1 MRAIKGL
8 VAFLGVLLVAGLALL
23 GYGLY
28 TKAPLK
34 GTPAAS
40 PGMASGTP
48 AVAGVAEFGQLA
60 VPVPA
65 GSRIEQMVVAG
76 DRVVVRLAGGGPE
89 RILVLDPGQGKVA
102 GGFVLT
108 PEPAVR

>member
-8 VAFLGVLLVAGLALL
+8 VVFLGVLLLAGLGLL

-28 TKAPLK
+28 SKAPVK
-34 GTPAAS
+34 GTPSAAS
-40 PGMASGTP
+40 
-48 AVAGVAEFGQLA
+48 VAPVADFGQLA

-65 GSRIEQMVVAG
+65 GSRIEQMMVAG
-76 DRVVVRLAGGGPE
+76 ERVVLRLSGGGPE

-108 PEPAVR
+108 PEPAIR

>member
-8 VAFLGVLLVAGLALL
+8 VLFLGVLLLAGLGVL

-28 TKAPLK
+28 SKAPGK
-34 GTPAAS
+34 GTPSAGAGRAAAPS
-40 PGMASGTP
+40 
-48 AVAGVAEFGQLA
+48 VAEFGQLA

-65 GSRIEQMVVAG
+65 GARIEQMVVAG
-76 DRVVVRLAGGGPE
+76 DRVVLRLSGGGPE
-89 RILVLDPGQGKVA
+89 RIVVLDPGLGKVA

>member
-8 VAFLGVLLVAGLALL
+8 VVFLGVLLLAGLGLL

-28 TKAPLK
+28 SKAPVK
-34 GTPAAS
+34 GTPSAAS
-40 PGMASGTP
+40 VAP
-48 AVAGVAEFGQLA
+48 AVAPVADFGQLA

-65 GSRIEQMVVAG
+65 GSRIEQMMVAG
-76 DRVVVRLAGGGPE
+76 ERVVLRLSGGGPE

-108 PEPAVR
+108 PEPAIR

>member
-8 VAFLGVLLVAGLALL
+8 VVFLGVLLLAGLGLL

-28 TKAPLK
+28 SKAPVK
-34 GTPAAS
+34 GTPSAA
-40 PGMASGTP
+40 PGTTAAAP
-48 AVAGVAEFGQLA
+48 VADFGQLA

-65 GSRIEQMVVAG
+65 GSRIEQMMVAG
-76 DRVVVRLAGGGPE
+76 ERVVLRLSGGGPE

-108 PEPAVR
+108 PEPAIR

>member
-8 VAFLGVLLVAGLALL
+8 VVFLGVLLLAGLGLL

-28 TKAPLK
+28 SKAPVK
-34 GTPAAS
+34 GTPSAA
-40 PGMASGTP
+40 PATT
-48 AVAGVAEFGQLA
+48 AVAPVADFGQLA

-65 GSRIEQMVVAG
+65 GSRIEQMMVAG
-76 DRVVVRLAGGGPE
+76 ERVVLRLSGGGPE

-102 GGFVLT
+102 GSFVLT
-108 PEPAVR
+108 PEPAIR

>member
-1 MRAIKGL
+1 MKAIKAL
-8 VAFLGVLLVAGLALL
+8 VVFLGVLLLAGLGLL

-28 TKAPLK
+28 SKAPMK
-34 GTPAAS
+34 GTPVAAS
-40 PGMASGTP
+40 GGSGP
-48 AVAGVAEFGQLA
+48 APVAEFGQLA

-76 DRVVVRLAGGGPE
+76 ERVVLRLSGGGPE

-102 GGFVLT
+102 GSFALT
-108 PEPAVR
+108 PEPAIR

>member
-8 VAFLGVLLVAGLALL
+8 VLFLGVLLLAGLGVL

-28 TKAPLK
+28 SKAPGK
-34 GTPAAS
+34 GTPSAGAS
-40 PGMASGTP
+40 R
-48 AVAGVAEFGQLA
+48 AVAPAVAEFGQLA

-65 GSRIEQMVVAG
+65 GARIEQMVVAG
-76 DRVVVRLAGGGPE
+76 DRVVLRLSGGGPE
-89 RILVLDPGQGKVA
+89 RIVVLDPGLGKVA

>member
-8 VAFLGVLLVAGLALL
+8 VVFLGVLLLAGLGLL

-28 TKAPLK
+28 SKAPVK
-34 GTPAAS
+34 GTPSAAS
-40 PGMASGTP
+40 VTP
-48 AVAGVAEFGQLA
+48 AAAPVADFGQLA

-65 GSRIEQMVVAG
+65 GSRIEQMMVAG
-76 DRVVVRLAGGGPE
+76 ERVVLRLSGGGPE

-108 PEPAVR
+108 PEPAIR

>member
-8 VAFLGVLLVAGLALL
+8 VLFLGVLLLAGLGVL

-28 TKAPLK
+28 SKAPGK
-34 GTPAAS
+34 GTPSAALGRAAAA
-40 PGMASGTP
+40 P
-48 AVAGVAEFGQLA
+48 VAEFGQLA
-60 VPVPA
+60 VPIPA
-65 GSRIEQMVVAG
+65 GSRVEQMMVAG
-76 DRVVVRLAGGGPE
+76 ERVVLRMTGGGPE
-89 RILVLDPGQGKVA
+89 RIVVLDPNSGKVA